1 MKQDVDII
9 ILGAGASG
17 IFAAINIASNK
28 HNLKIIIVEKTAKSL
43 SKVKISGGGRCNI
56 THACFDPKELIKFYP
71 RGSKELLGAFHQF
84 QPGDVIEWF
93 NKRGI
98 ELKIE
103 NDGRMFPITDNSQTI
118 IDCFLKEIDNHQINI
133 QYQSTINKIT
143 PTENGFTVLINNKTI
158 SCKKLLI
165 ASGGISKIEQAQLL
179 IDLGHQIITPAPSL
193 FTFNLPNNSIT
204 ELQGVVCDAE
214 VKILGTKLNEQGS
227 VLITHWGMS
236 GPAILKLSS
245 WSARYLQEKNYIFNF
260 QVNWLPKHSTESLI
274 QAFEETKRT
283 YGGKKII
290 NQLDI
295 EIPKKLKHFILQKA
309 AININ
314 MKWADINKKQLFLL
328 AELITRDVY
337 KAKGKTTF
345 KQEFVSCG
353 GIKLKEINFK
363 TMESKIVPNLYFSGE
378 ILDIDALTGGF
389 NFQAAWTTGWIA
401 AQSMS
406 EINY

>member
-43 SKVKISGGGRCNI
+43 SKVKISGGGRCNV

-84 QPGDVIEWF
+84 QPGDVIEWL

-214 VKILGTKLNEQGS
+214 VKILETKLNEQGS

-260 QVNWLPKHSTESLI
+260 QINWLPKHSTESLI

-290 NQLDI
+290 NQL
-295 EIPKKLKHFILQKA
+295 L
-309 AININ
+309 
-314 MKWADINKKQLFLL
+314 
-328 AELITRDVY
+328 
-337 KAKGKTTF
+337 
-345 KQEFVSCG
+345 
-353 GIKLKEINFK
+353 
-363 TMESKIVPNLYFSGE
+363 
-378 ILDIDALTGGF
+378 
-389 NFQAAWTTGWIA
+389 
-401 AQSMS
+401 
-406 EINY
+406 